1 MSDNNKN
8 VFKEE
13 YIPSIVKWGRFTN
26 LVGVAMAFLPI
37 LVLTFV
43 FDLHPSKSSILTGFL
58 LIASM
63 EGVFWIVEPI
73 SYFPVLGIPG
83 TYMSFLSGNISN
95 MRLPV
100 ALASQQ
106 AAGVELGS
114 DKGTVVSAIGVGVSV
129 LLNVAILTLGVLLG
143 SAVLSRVPQEI
154 INALTNIVPALFG
167 ALMAQQL
174 VASPKNGI
182 IALVIAVLSIGA
194 YYKGMLNW
202 IPGLDGYFMIIILCV
217 FGTILIGRA
226 VAVRDM
232 KKTNGTE

>member
-1 MSDNNKN
+1 MSDNKN
-8 VFKEE
+8 VYSKE
-13 YIPSIVKWGRFTN
+13 YIPSIIKWGRITN

-37 LVLTFV
+37 LVCTFI
-43 FDLHPSKSSILTGFL
+43 FDLHPSKSAILTGFV

-63 EGVFWIVEPI
+63 EGVFWVVEPI

-114 DKGTVVSAIGVGVSV
+114 EKGTVISAIGVGVSV
-129 LLNVAILTLGVLLG
+129 LLNVAILTLGVVLG

-154 INALTNIVPALFG
+154 TSALTNIVPALFG
-167 ALMAQQL
+167 ALMAQQ
-174 VASPKNGI
+174 VVSSPKTGI
-182 IALVIAVLSIGA
+182 IAIVIALLSVGA
-194 YYKGMLNW
+194 YYKGLLNW

-226 VAVRDM
+226 VASRDV
-232 KKTNGTE
+232 KKADKAE